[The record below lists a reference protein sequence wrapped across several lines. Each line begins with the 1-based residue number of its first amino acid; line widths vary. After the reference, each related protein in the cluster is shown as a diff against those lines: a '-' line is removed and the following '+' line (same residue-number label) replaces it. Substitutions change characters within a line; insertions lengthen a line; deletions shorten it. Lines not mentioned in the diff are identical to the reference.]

1 MTTLVTQATIEPSL
15 YNTLATLSDS
25 QTLTNKTI
33 KSTKEPVTIVNA
45 APSSTTNF
53 DVVTQAISV
62 YNTATNNFTINV
74 RGNASTTLSSLLAVG
89 ESTTVSLFVPNG
101 FNAYFASGYQ
111 VDGVAVTPKYQGGIP
126 YTSGNANCT
135 DLYVLFIVKLANN
148 SWSLYVSQTR
158 FA

>member
-1 MTTLVTQATIEPSL
+1 MTLIVQNAIDPAL
-15 YNTLATLSDS
+15 MNNLATLTGS

-33 KSTKEPVTIVNA
+33 KSTKEPVTIVGA

-74 RGNASTTLSSLLAVG
+74 RGNASTTLNSLLAVG

-101 FNAYFASGYQ
+101 FSAYFASGYQ